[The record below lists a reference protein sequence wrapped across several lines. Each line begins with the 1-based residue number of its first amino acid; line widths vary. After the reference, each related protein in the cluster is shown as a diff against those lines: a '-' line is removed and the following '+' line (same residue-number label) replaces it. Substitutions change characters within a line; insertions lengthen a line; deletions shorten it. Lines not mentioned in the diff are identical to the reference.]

1 MLLKKAVEKLLITLL
16 TGWWKTRPD
25 FYTLLIHRFPTG
37 KDQGFQQFSKL
48 SIK

>member
-16 TGWWKTRPD
+16 MEMWITRGD
-25 FYTLLIHRFPTG
+25 FSVSVFHRFPTG
-37 KDQGFQQFSKL
+37 KAQGFQQFSKH